1 MSQENYQGTKN
12 EMYDLNY
19 IYRCLIRNAV
29 FILMLS
35 CLAGTLSYIALQRYH
50 SNTYTASVNL
60 YVIPRD
66 NAKGKFYSNNVD
78 SAVSLCVNAL
88 NSDMMKEQ
96 IKKEENADRMRGNLS
111 AESVSGTNII
121 VMRATA
127 SSAES
132 ACRLLKAGITNYPK
146 LSGYFQT
153 GYVLKKIGNITGNG
167 ITVNQEAALMNA
179 LKIALAVLVAGCAL
193 IVATAM
199 FTDKLHSVEQAEHLL
214 DMDVFGTIPY
224 VRKKADQKAIL
235 ITDTRVKSVYEE
247 AIDKI
252 VTKIRRKMH
261 ANGYKTLMISSV
273 KENDGKSTVAVNVAL
288 NLAKRGKHV
297 VLVDCDLR
305 RPALYKIM
313 EKDAKLQLQDYLED
327 RCTLDQVYEK
337 IELEEKQLYAVF
349 QKEAVR
355 SPEKLLD
362 SRVFKNMLKRL
373 QDQFDYVILD
383 TSPVGIVRD
392 AEIIAGYADA
402 VLVVMKQD
410 EVHAVA
416 VNDVID
422 VLDEAGSNVI
432 GGVLN
437 MEKGADLSGG
447 GYYKYGSYYY
457 GYGYGYGYG
466 KEERNAAK

>member
-1 MSQENYQGTKN
+1 
-12 EMYDLNY
+12 
-19 IYRCLIRNAV
+19 
-29 FILMLS
+29 
-35 CLAGTLSYIALQRYH
+35 
-50 SNTYTASVNL
+50 
-60 YVIPRD
+60 
-66 NAKGKFYSNNVD
+66 
-78 SAVSLCVNAL
+78 
-88 NSDMMKEQ
+88 
-96 IKKEENADRMRGNLS
+96 
-111 AESVSGTNII
+111 
-121 VMRATA
+121 
-127 SSAES
+127 
-132 ACRLLKAGITNYPK
+132 
-146 LSGYFQT
+146 
-153 GYVLKKIGNITGNG
+153 
-167 ITVNQEAALMNA
+167 
-179 LKIALAVLVAGCAL
+179 
-193 IVATAM
+193 
-199 FTDKLHSVEQAEHLL
+199 
-214 DMDVFGTIPY
+214 
-224 VRKKADQKAIL
+224 
-235 ITDTRVKSVYEE
+235 
-247 AIDKI
+247 
-252 VTKIRRKMH
+252 MH
-261 ANGYKTLMISSV
+261 ANGYKTLMVSSV
-273 KENDGKSTVAVNVAL
+273 RENDGKSTMAVNIAL
-288 NLAKRGKHV
+288 NLAQRGKRV

-313 EKDAKLQLQDYLED
+313 EKDTKLQLQDYLED

-373 QDQFDYVILD
+373 QEQFDYVILD

-447 GYYKYGSYYY
+447 GYYKHGSYYY
-457 GYGYGYGYG
+457 GYGYGYG
-466 KEERNAAK
+466 KDERNAAK

>member
-1 MSQENYQGTKN
+1 MKQENYQSKKS
-12 EMYDLNY
+12 EMYDFNY
-19 IYRCLIRNAV
+19 IYRCLIKNAV
-29 FILMLS
+29 FILMFA
-35 CLAGTLSYIALQRYH
+35 CLAGTLSYVVLQRYH
-50 SNTYTASVNL
+50 SNTYAASANL

-78 SAVSLCVNAL
+78 SAVTLCVNAL

-111 AESVSGTNII
+111 AEAVSGTNVI

-132 ACRLLKAGITNYPK
+132 ACRLLKAGIENYPK

-179 LKIALAVLVAGCAL
+179 LKIALTVLIAGCAL
-193 IVATAM
+193 VAAAAM
-199 FTDKLHSVEQAEHLL
+199 FTDKLHSVEQAESLL
-214 DMDVFGTIPY
+214 DMDVFGTVPY
-224 VRKKADQKAIL
+224 MRKKADQKSIL
-235 ITDTRVKSVYEE
+235 ITDARTKPVYGE

-261 ANGYKTLMISSV
+261 ANGYKTLMVSSV
-273 KENDGKSTVAVNVAL
+273 RENDGKSTMAVNIAL
-288 NLAKRGKHV
+288 NLAQRGKRV

-305 RPALYKIM
+305 RPAIHKIL
-313 EKDAKLQLQDYLED
+313 EVQEVKLQLQDYLED

-457 GYGYGYGYG
+457 GYGYGYG